1 MVLSPRESGKFIASS
16 ARDVFIENENVKRL
30 ALQVVEAIA
39 NDSFSLNNFLQCA
52 FHPKHDEPLAVDWIF
67 VLDTLNFSFWTA
79 TGAKKWTVNGC
90 TGYFA
95 LCAAVK
101 RAIEE
106 GKPILDPA
114 YYSKI
119 TLSDAETIFRGDNE
133 VKIPLMQERLQVLH
147 EAGNVLL
154 SKYQGTFQTCIKSC
168 KGSAIKLL
176 DLIVNEFNAYRD
188 EADYEGQ
195 RVSLYK
201 RAQILIG
208 DIWSCFQGCGIG
220 EFHDINSI
228 TMFADYRIP
237 QVFLYFK
244 AFRYSDS
251 LMKKLQSDEPLESGS
266 REEVEIRGCS
276 IELVERLCAEVRKII
291 EDPKTSLK
299 SPEAQ
304 NTAKH
309 VNAVLIDQFLWDY
322 RRQHAESIDEQCIP
336 FHKTRCI
343 YY

>member
-1 MVLSPRESGKFIASS
+1 MCEDLI
-16 ARDVFIENENVKRL
+16 VK
-30 ALQVVEAIA
+30 AIA
-39 NDSFSLNNFLQCA
+39 DSSLSLNNFLQCE
-52 FHPKHDEPLAVDWIF
+52 FHPKHDDPLAVDWIF
-67 VLDTLNFSFWTA
+67 ILDTLNFSFWTQ
-79 TGAKKWTVNGC
+79 TGAKKWTVNGQ

-119 TLSDAETIFRGDNE
+119 TLSDVESIFRGDDE
-133 VKIPLMQERLQVLH
+133 VNIPLVNERLQVLH
-147 EAGNVLL
+147 EAGKVLL
-154 SKYQGTFQTCIKSC
+154 SKYQGTFKTCIESC
-168 KGSAIKLL
+168 KGSAAKLL
-176 DLIVNEFNAYRD
+176 NLIVSEFKAYRD
-188 EADYEGQ
+188 EAVYEGQ
-195 RVSLYK
+195 RVSFYK

-208 DIWSCFQGCGIG
+208 DIWSCFKGCGIG

-251 LMKKLQSDEPLESGS
+251 LLKKLRSDELLENGS
-266 REEVEIRGCS
+266 REEAEIRGCS
-276 IELVERLCAEVRKII
+276 IELVERLYAEVRRMI
-291 EDPKTSLK
+291 EDPKSPVK
-299 SPEAQ
+299 SPEAL

-322 RRQHAESIDEQCIP
+322 RRKHAAGIDDQVVP